1 VWMPFLA
8 LDAPALSL
16 LGDAA
21 VTPLFGGSGSGS
33 GSGSACDLALPLGSL
48 WAPSGWLPLQL
59 DSSAAGRLLWLRGSL
74 IDRLGLTQTAW
85 LTVCLLSDH
94 CLTDS

>member
-21 VTPLFGGSGSGS
+21 VTPLFGGSGS
-33 GSGSACDLALPLGSL
+33 ALALALALALPVIWLWLWL
-48 WAPSGWLPLQL
+48 WALSGLSLAGCRCSWTRLPLDACFGCGIPSL
-59 DSSAAGRLLWLRGSL
+59 TGLASLRLPG
-74 IDRLGLTQTAW
+74 
-85 LTVCLLSDH
+85 
-94 CLTDS
+94 